1 MSNNFLLYDRY
12 VKAVTNT
19 TTDGSELV
27 EQSADLTYPKI
38 KTLTAGDGVVLVN
51 TDNSVEI
58 STVSSKDG
66 ILRGTQTLTYAE
78 VVVSVPA
85 TDATLPDDLELSLPD
100 SITFPA
106 PVETS
111 FPQEQTLLFNTVV
124 GELANNYDKGS
135 GVFTVPRTGN
145 YLVSFS
151 SRYALQ
157 GDINIEVRVG
167 NTVKGTY
174 TRTNN
179 GEASGIFI
187 DFSFSLPFEFNEDDA
202 VSFVIKVDTTNG
214 NAQGQ
219 ANNATKQMEFSIVS
233 LG

>member
-1 MSNNFLLYDRY
+1 MSNNFLLHDRY
-12 VKAVTNT
+12 VRAVSNST
-19 TTDGSELV
+19 TGGSELV
-27 EQSADLTYPKI
+27 KQSADLTYPKI

-66 ILRGTQTLTYAE
+66 ILRGTQTLTYAA
-78 VVVSVPA
+78 VVVSVPVEGA
-85 TDATLPDDLELSLPD
+85 ELSLPD
-100 SITFPA
+100 GITFAA
-106 PVETS
+106 PEVGSSFEPEET
-111 FPQEQTLLFNTVV
+111 LIFNTVV
-124 GELANNYDKGS
+124 GELANDYDTGT

-151 SRYALQ
+151 SRYALK

-174 TRTNN
+174 TRTND
-179 GEASGIFI
+179 GGTSGIFI
-187 DFSFSLPFEFNEDDA
+187 DFSFSLPFEFNKSDK
-202 VSFVIKVDTTNG
+202 VSFVIKVDTSVNT
-214 NAQGQ
+214 QGQ

>member
-12 VKAVTNT
+12 VRAVSNS

-27 EQSADLTYPKI
+27 KQSADLTYPQI
-38 KTLTAGDGVVLVN
+38 KTLTAGDGVVLADN
-51 TDNSVEI
+51 DNSVEI

-85 TDATLPDDLELSLPD
+85 EGAELSLPN
-100 SITFPA
+100 SITFVKPA
-106 PVETS
+106 VESS
-111 FPQEQTLLFNTVV
+111 FEQEEKLIFDTVS
-124 GELANNYDKGS
+124 GELASNYKTET
-135 GVFTVPRTGN
+135 GVFRVPRTGN

-157 GDINIEVRVG
+157 GDINIEVRVD

-179 GEASGIFI
+179 GETSGIFI
-187 DFSFSLPFEFNEDDA
+187 DFSFSLPFEFNEDDE
-202 VSFVIKVDTTNG
+202 VSLVIKVDTTVNP
-214 NAQGQ
+214 QGQ
-219 ANNATKQMEFSIVS
+219 ANNATKQMDFSIVS

>member
-1 MSNNFLLYDRY
+1 MSNNFVLSERY

-85 TDATLPDDLELSLPD
+85 VGAELSLPNG
-100 SITFPA
+100 ITFDEPA
-106 PVETS
+106 VGSSFEQEETLI
-111 FPQEQTLLFNTVV
+111 FDTVS
-124 GELANNYDKGS
+124 GELASNYNTGT

-179 GEASGIFI
+179 GEQSGIFI
-187 DFSFSLPFEFNEDDA
+187 DFSFSLPFEFNEGEE
-202 VSFVIKVDTTNG
+202 VSFVIKVDTSV

>member
-12 VKAVTNT
+12 VRAVSNS

-27 EQSADLTYPKI
+27 KQSADLTYPQI
-38 KTLTAGDGVVLVN
+38 KTLTAGDGVVLAD

-66 ILRGTQTLTYAE
+66 ILRGTKTLTYAE
-78 VVVSVPA
+78 VVVSSSDVGLLLD
-85 TDATLPDDLELSLPD
+85 TSDGITLSE
-100 SITFPA
+100 
-106 PVETS
+106 PVIGSS
-111 FPQEQTLLFNTVV
+111 FEQEEKLIFDTVV
-124 GELANNYDKGS
+124 GELASNYNTGS
-135 GVFTVPRTGN
+135 GVFIVPRTGN

-187 DFSFSLPFEFNEDDA
+187 DFSFSLPFEFNEYDE
-202 VSFVIKVDTTNG
+202 VSLVIKVDLTVEDY
-214 NAQGQ
+214 GQ
-219 ANNATKQMEFSIVS
+219 ANNATKQMDFSIVS